1 MRLILILIAS
11 LILSSCSSGFAYRHL
26 DWLIVWYSDDYLDLN
41 RQQEG
46 VFADEVSVLLDWHT
60 QSELPKY
67 RSQLQAIHDDLNVLP
82 LSSPL
87 ISQNITLIRTHWQST
102 RKKLSEQLAPLAQQL
117 TSRQVDYLFEQLE
130 ERNQARLTEY
140 NELSPEETKENAIER
155 LEETLINW
163 LGSINT
169 VQSELINAFIDQRH
183 DTTLDRIRY
192 LKVYQA
198 HLRQVLSSSYEVNK
212 LQALLNNPDAFK
224 SKAYF
229 KKQTSNM
236 QHTVEFIRQLSVQL
250 QPEQITHLQS
260 KIMDYINTIDGIT
273 QSKQ

>member
-102 RKKLSEQLAPLAQQL
+102 REKLSEQLAPLAQQL

-198 HLRQVLSSSYEVNK
+198 HLRQVLSSPYEVNK

-224 SKAYF
+224 SKAYL